1 MRVLRQLLLVALVI
15 VFRSRAP
22 GNGCTEA
29 TEIDGADNS
38 KCLTVS
44 YGMNSRGT
52 NALFKRR
59 PAAER
64 RSDVAGRFLNRW

>member
-1 MRVLRQLLLVALVI
+1 MRVLRQLLSSLSDCI
-15 VFRSRAP
+15 RSRAP

-29 TEIDGADNS
+29 TGKSTAATTPNAS
-38 KCLTVS
+38 RSS

-59 PAAER
+59 RLQSGGP
-64 RSDVAGRFLNRW
+64 DVAGDS